1 MIFVYG
7 YSPLEMNS
15 LRFTHYE
22 TTEQLK
28 HLKQFFYP
36 HTHARTHARTHTG
49 AHEVVYV
56 KNDDFSDTRKS

>member
-36 HTHARTHARTHTG
+36 HTHARTHAHTQ
-49 AHEVVYV
+49 VRM
-56 KNDDFSDTRKS
+56 KLCM